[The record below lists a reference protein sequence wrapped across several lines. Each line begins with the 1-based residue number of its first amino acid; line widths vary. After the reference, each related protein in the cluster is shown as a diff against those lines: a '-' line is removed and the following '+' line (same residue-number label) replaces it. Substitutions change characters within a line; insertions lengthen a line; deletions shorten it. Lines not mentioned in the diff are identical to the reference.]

1 MFIYQ
6 FALMEHKNK
15 NKEILSTDYKYLY
28 VSRSGMYCLVSKSI
42 RPLIVLQGNQVFEVS
57 GFRYKLS

>member
-28 VSRSGMYCLVSKSI
+28 VSRSGMYCLVSNEIDSTIDCSSREPSVRGI
-42 RPLIVLQGNQVFEVS
+42 RFP
-57 GFRYKLS
+57 

>member
-1 MFIYQ
+1 
-6 FALMEHKNK
+6 MEHKNK

-28 VSRSGMYCLVSKSI
+28 VSRSEMYCLVSKSI

-57 GFRYKLS
+57 GFRGKLS